1 MGHAVN
7 AVVGGAAVKDAI
19 LAEIPNARAISL
31 RKGLFLV
38 PITDELF
45 DAIGEQYPNVEDAR
59 SEVFWKF
66 PGSLATV
73 FQRVSAHGP
82 IAYIETDYFGGAG
95 TQAAAVWRDGRL
107 LMSPAKARRGPI
119 NRALRHLGVRFTWPR
134 DAFQTVGL
142 HRYRDNDDW
151 IAAANGEV

>member
-1 MGHAVN
+1 MSHAVN
-7 AVVGGAAVKDAI
+7 AIVGRAAVKDAI
-19 LAEIPNARAISL
+19 LAEIPGARAISL

-38 PITDELF
+38 PITDELL
-45 DAIGEQYPNVEDAR
+45 DALGEQNPNVEDVT

-66 PGSLATV
+66 SGSLALV
-73 FQRVSAHGP
+73 LQRVSNQGP
-82 IAYIETDYFGGAG
+82 IAYIETEYFGGVG
-95 TQAAAVWRDGRL
+95 TQAAAAWRDGRL

-142 HRYRDNDDW
+142 HRYRNNDDW
-151 IAAANGEV
+151 IAAN